1 MIIQNI
7 DIIGTF
13 VVEFLRK
20 SKRCWRA
27 REQIGLGVTLID
39 LVFIEEMEEDKVV
52 EQHLWKHE

>member
-20 SKRCWRA
+20 SKRHWRA

-39 LVFIEEMEEDKVV
+39 LAFIEEMEEDKVV